1 MVLANRYQLLGRSAA
16 RGIGEVWRA
25 SDLVLGRP
33 VAALLLRPECAAHG
47 ERVLTAARTAARIR
61 HPGIVRV
68 IDCGQVCS
76 DGLLF
81 LVTEPVS
88 ASSLASVAGS
98 GPLEPA
104 WVLEVVG
111 QVASA
116 LDVAHAAGLVHQDI
130 TPANLLLAPGG
141 AVKVA
146 NFGLSHAA
154 AVRAAGGPATPAGD
168 LYSLGVVAWEL
179 LAGRSPFADG
189 PPDGPRGEPGQ
200 EDRPLDP
207 LPVAVPVG
215 VAALV
220 ADLTAADARLRPARA
235 AGVAARCRQLLA
247 APMRALQG
255 GTPVA
260 RAATVDRVSR
270 AD

>member
-1 MVLANRYQLLGRSAA
+1 MVLANRYQLLGRSPAG
-16 RGIGEVWRA
+16 GIGEAWRA

-33 VAALLLRPECAAHG
+33 VAALLLRPDTSAHG

-61 HPGIVRV
+61 HPGIVAV
-68 IDCGQVCS
+68 LDCGQVPS
-76 DGLLF
+76 EDLLF
-81 LVTEPVS
+81 LVTELVS
-88 ASSLASVAGS
+88 ASSLASVARS
-98 GPLEPA
+98 GRLEPA

-130 TPANLLLAPGG
+130 TPENLLLAPGG
-141 AVKVA
+141 AVKLA

-154 AVRAAGGPATPAGD
+154 GVRGAGDPATPAGD
-168 LYSLGVVAWEL
+168 LYALGVVAWEL
-179 LAGRSPFADG
+179 LAGRPPVAAD
-189 PPDGPRGEPGQ
+189 PPGEPGP
-200 EDRPLDP
+200 EDRPVGP
-207 LPVAVPVG
+207 LPVAVPAG

-220 ADLTAADARLRPARA
+220 ADLTAADARLRPAGGAGA

-255 GTPVA
+255 GSPIA
-260 RAATVDRVSR
+260 RAATVPGPSR
-270 AD
+270 AG